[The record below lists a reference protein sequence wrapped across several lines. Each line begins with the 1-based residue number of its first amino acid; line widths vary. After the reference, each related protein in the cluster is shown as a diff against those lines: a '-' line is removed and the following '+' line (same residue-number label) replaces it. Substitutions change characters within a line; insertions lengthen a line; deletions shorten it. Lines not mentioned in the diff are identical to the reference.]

1 MLHRPLRAR
10 VRDFLLHKE
19 GALTKYLRANVRS
32 RMAKMG
38 WHQRKTGMA
47 PPHGPEWEYVK
58 LNQQLDP
65 ENVLAR
71 EGDETWKRD
80 LQEAKMDPEY
90 RKAIRKFRK
99 LKRKAEKQGLD
110 LDTLLLR
117 RRSDRIWQT
126 WTDAVED
133 GQAMKMWH
141 HHVSYAVRPVEAF
154 KERIEEEKW
163 VYSKEKFVKVGR
175 TQRTIRVEVIG
186 YHDIHY
192 SNTALHPPHWWS
204 TKPVFTVGETFTRPL
219 STLRHPWPPRAKIRP
234 LAECIQKRADYCRD
248 RQQKYQHKVETVPRE
263 KWFTDYERDVVT
275 WGEGYDRW
283 MRFKEEFEGPDYVP

>member
-1 MLHRPLRAR
+1 MRAR
-10 VRDFLLHKE
+10 NRNQLLYEE
-19 GALTKYLRANVRS
+19 GALSKEYRYKVRD

-99 LKRKAEKQGLD
+99 LKRKAEKKGID

-126 WTDAVED
+126 WTNAIED
-133 GQAMKMWH
+133 GRVLRMWH
-141 HHVSYAVRPVEAF
+141 YHISYAVRPIEAF
-154 KERIEEEKW
+154 KERIEEKKW
-163 VYSKEKFVKVGR
+163 VYSKKKHVTVGR
-175 TQRTIRVEVIG
+175 TQRTIRVEVVG
-186 YHDIHY
+186 YHDIDY
-192 SNTALHPPHWWS
+192 GGTSLHPPTRWS
-204 TKPVFTVGETFTRPL
+204 TRPILAVGETFTRAL
-219 STLRHPWPPRAKIRP
+219 STLRRPWPPRAEIKP
-234 LAECIQKRADYCRD
+234 LAECIQKRADYC
-248 RQQKYQHKVETVPRE
+248 QQQQENYQHKAKTVPRE
-263 KWFTDYERDVVT
+263 DWFLDYEREVVS

-283 MRFKEEFEGPDYVP
+283 MKFKEEFEGPDYAPRV